1 MKICYISNSAAPSM
15 NASSLQTS
23 KLCESLSKLGHEVKL
38 ILPDTGYKKDYFK
51 FYRIKE
57 KFEIKRLKFF
67 KSFPVGINYYLFS
80 FFSIFASEIKKNDI
94 YITRNFFTS
103 LILSMLKKKH
113 VLEIHDDINIEGR
126 IVKFLVKNF
135 KILNLKYLIKI
146 TTTTHALKKVYVKK
160 YKVYSNKIQV
170 LHNSSSLK
178 PRFKASSKVKKNLI
192 LVILDHCLSP
202 EELI

>member
-103 LILSMLKKKH
+103 LILSILKKKH

-135 KILNLKYLIKI
+135 KILNLKYLKKNA
-146 TTTTHALKKVYVKK
+146 TTNTLKKSM
-160 YKVYSNKIQV
+160 YKVQSLFEQIQV
-170 LHNSSSLK
+170 LHNASSLK
-178 PRFKASSKVKKNLI
+178 PI
-192 LVILDHCLSP
+192 
-202 EELI
+202 